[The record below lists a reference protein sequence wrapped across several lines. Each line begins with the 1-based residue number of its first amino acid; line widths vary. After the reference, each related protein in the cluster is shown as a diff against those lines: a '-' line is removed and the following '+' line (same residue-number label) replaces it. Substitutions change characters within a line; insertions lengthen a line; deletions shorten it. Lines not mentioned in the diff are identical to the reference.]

1 MMNSHE
7 PERADESPED
17 GSGAPTQLP
26 PAVQTSMDPGL
37 DDPLPPQAESVPPTG
52 ARLSADDRLPAGS
65 GSPLRWADL
74 VYLLLFYVVSGT
86 VLELLVAG
94 AAAVFFHVP
103 YAALENPAGAGAS
116 VAIVSQALLSAATL
130 VFLYVMVRARTS
142 GPFWPALGWRRLRG
156 AEPRA
161 TAVRYMFLGLL
172 LALLVG
178 WASKYVDTGKSLPME
193 ELFHNRQNI
202 VLLTLLGVLVAP
214 LVEET
219 LFRGCIYPVVAGRFG
234 AGAGVLATGTLF
246 GLAHAPQLWGGWGEI
261 ALLVCVGIVLTY
273 VRARAGTV
281 AASYFVHVSY
291 NTILFAGLY
300 FATGG
305 LRYFPNT

>member
-1 MMNSHE
+1 MLPLRAGAE
-7 PERADESPED
+7 PGLPD
-17 GSGAPTQLP
+17 P
-26 PAVQTSMDPGL
+26 PAVP
-37 DDPLPPQAESVPPTG
+37 
-52 ARLSADDRLPAGS
+52 PAGERS
-65 GSPLRWADL
+65 AALDPVADARGIPAVRPLTAWADL
-74 VYLLLFYVVSGT
+74 LYLLLFYFVSGT
-86 VLELLVAG
+86 LLELLVAG
-94 AAAVFFHVP
+94 AAAFIFHVP

-142 GPFWPALGWRRLRG
+142 GPFWPALGWRPFRG
-156 AEPRA
+156 MDVARSLDDA
-161 TAVRYMFLGLL
+161 QLYVFLGFG

-193 ELFHNRQNI
+193 ELFHNRKNI
-202 VLLTLLGVLVAP
+202 VLLMALGILVAP

-234 AGAGVLATGTLF
+234 AGAGIVVTGIVF

-300 FATGG
+300 LATGG
-305 LRYFPNT
+305 LRHFPHNLNID

>member
-1 MMNSHE
+1 MTDSHE

-17 GSGAPTQLP
+17 RAGAPVP
-26 PAVQTSMDPGL
+26 FSPAAQTDMDSGL
-37 DDPLPPQAESVPPTG
+37 VDPLPHQAVSIPPAG
-52 ARLSADDRLPAGS
+52 AGLPADGRLLAGS
-65 GSPLRWADL
+65 ANPLRWADL
-74 VYLLLFYVVSGT
+74 VYLLIFYFVSGT
-86 VLELLVAG
+86 LLELVVAG
-94 AAAVFFHVP
+94 AAAIFFHVS
-103 YAALENPAGAGAS
+103 YAALQNPAGAGAS

-130 VFLYVMVRARTS
+130 AFLYVMVRARTS
-142 GPFWPALGWRRLRG
+142 GPFWRALGWRRLRD
-156 AEPRA
+156 ADPHA
-161 TAVRYMFLGLL
+161 SAVRYMFLGLL
-172 LALLVG
+172 LALVVG
-178 WASKYVDTGKSLPME
+178 WTSKYVDTGKTLPME

-219 LFRGCIYPVVAGRFG
+219 LFRGCIYPVVARRFG
-234 AGAGVLATGTLF
+234 AGAGVLATGILF

-300 FATGG
+300 FATSG
-305 LRYFPNT
+305 LRYFPST